1 MFVALPSRHYLGP
14 ERSIAERVGRTF
26 SVVAAVLATGL
37 VIALVGIGSPLLTAA
52 PVFAAPGDS
61 HTAFPS
67 TRLADIALG
76 YVGQSGSNICRTA
89 HLENNGQ
96 CKQVVNCLIV
106 LAGGKSAADGSNDYA
121 GSYLRVGGREVTEQT
136 AQRGDIVQWG
146 SGTTGAKHTAI
157 VVSNLGNHKFDL
169 VDSNW
174 VGYEMVGHHKVKD
187 VNMPDFDKPR
197 FIRVGTDETTG
208 SAPEPASAPPYAGL
222 PVADDLR
229 LFRADL
235 SCQQRARLTS
245 VLDPTA
251 GNANDSG
258 HAVVSAAFLAENQ
271 TDSCFLN
278 DPSAELA
285 LPSAASQG
293 A

>member
-1 MFVALPSRHYLGP
+1 MFAALPSRRNLFP
-14 ERSIAERVGRTF
+14 ERSITKRAGQPF
-26 SVVAAVLATGL
+26 AVVAAALATGL
-37 VIALVGIGSPLLTAA
+37 VIALAGVGLPLLNVA
-52 PVFAAPGDS
+52 PAIAAPGAA
-61 HTAFPS
+61 HTAFS
-67 TRLADIALG
+67 SSRLADIALG
-76 YVGQSGSNICRTA
+76 YVGQSGSNICRAA

-157 VVSNLGNHKFDL
+157 VVSNLGNHRFEL

-174 VGYEMVGHHKVKD
+174 VGYEMVGLHKVKD
-187 VNMPDFDKPR
+187 VNMPGFGQPR
-197 FIRVGTDETTG
+197 FIRIGTDATAG
-208 SAPEPASAPPYAGL
+208 SAPELASALPSPGL
-222 PVADDLR
+222 SVVDDPLLFSADP
-229 LFRADL
+229 
-235 SCQQRARLTS
+235 SCQQRALMTAT
-245 VLDPTA
+245 LNKTA
-251 GNANDSG
+251 GNASDSG
-258 HAVVSAAFLAENQ
+258 HTVVSAAFLAANQ
-271 TDSCFLN
+271 TDSCFLD

-285 LPSAASQG
+285 LPNAANQG